1 MILLSIIIYYAVN
14 KEIIFLYKNLRR
26 IKRFKNSLGIP
37 KFTRNVMDKNNLR
50 NYRLISASTIQNLQ
64 QEDKRVNNNE
74 QTRNIEMEIDENYFG
89 NYCKKY

>member
-1 MILLSIIIYYAVN
+1 
-14 KEIIFLYKNLRR
+14 
-26 IKRFKNSLGIP
+26 
-37 KFTRNVMDKNNLR
+37 MDKNNLR

-64 QEDKRVNNNE
+64 QEDKRVKNNE